1 MRPPQK
7 PTNKRRYSHFGDN
20 GDLQISRRKAKRGSV
35 RTLEEQ
41 QSMQQDIR
49 RQPTR
54 GLEKKWADKDRE
66 KERNAQTTQT
76 DEPSQHTKPTGARIE
91 QKR

>member
-1 MRPPQK
+1 
-7 PTNKRRYSHFGDN
+7 
-20 GDLQISRRKAKRGSV
+20 
-35 RTLEEQ
+35 
-41 QSMQQDIR
+41 MQQDIR
-49 RQPTR
+49 GQPTR